1 VSFACRLF
9 LAGGLLAAIGLT
21 LPASGEA
28 QENRVPNAQ
37 EETPG
42 WRFTFT
48 PYLWGTGLH
57 GQVGVAG
64 RSTDV
69 DISVGD
75 VIDNFDIGV
84 MGLVEARKNLWA
96 LSADVFFV
104 NLGNT
109 VDGVTVDLSE
119 LMLQPEL
126 GRTILARPWGGIDA
140 LVGARYWHLGVDLSP
155 TEVSQSADWIDAVL
169 GARLRFLPAQRWHL
183 FAKGD
188 LGGGGSKFT
197 WQAYGGAAYDVGR
210 CCALSALYRYLDVDY
225 EKDLTY
231 DVHFNGPALGLTLR
245 F

>member
-1 VSFACRLF
+1 
-9 LAGGLLAAIGLT
+9 LAGELLAAMVLT
-21 LPASGEA
+21 LAPSSEA
-28 QENRVPNAQ
+28 QDNRVPNAQ
-37 EETPG
+37 VETPA
-42 WRFTFT
+42 WRFAFT
-48 PYLWGTGLH
+48 PYLWATGLH
-57 GQVGVAG
+57 GRVGVAG

-69 DISVGD
+69 NVSVGD
-75 VIDNFDIGV
+75 VIDDFDIGV
-84 MGLVEARKNLWA
+84 MGLVEARKNLWV
-96 LSADVFFV
+96 LSTDVFFV
-104 NLGNT
+104 NLGDE

-140 LVGARYWHLGVDLSP
+140 LVGARYWHLRVDLSP
-155 TEVSQSADWIDAVL
+155 TEISESADWIDAVL
-169 GARLRFLPAQRWHL
+169 GARLRILPAERWHL

-188 LGGGGSKFT
+188 LGGGESKFT
-197 WQAYGGAAYDVGR
+197 WQAYGGAAYDLGR

>member
-1 VSFACRLF
+1 MTFACRILM
-9 LAGGLLAAIGLT
+9 AGRLVAIGLT
-21 LPASGEA
+21 LAPSVQA
-28 QENRVPNAQ
+28 QAKRVPDAQ
-37 EETPG
+37 GEQPA
-42 WRFTFT
+42 WRFMVT
-48 PYLWGTGLH
+48 PYLWGPGLK
-57 GQVGVAG
+57 GKVGVAG
-64 RSTDV
+64 RTSEV
-69 DISVGD
+69 SIGVGD

-84 MGLVEARKNLWA
+84 MGLLEARKELWA
-96 LSADVFFV
+96 LRADVFFL
-104 NLGNT
+104 NLGDE

-126 GRTILARPWGGIDA
+126 GRSILARPWGGIDA
-140 LVGARYWHLGVDLSP
+140 VVGVRYWHLQVDLSP
-155 TEVSQSADWIDAVL
+155 NEISESRDWIDATL
-169 GARLRFLPAQRWHL
+169 GAALRYLPADRWHL

-188 LGGGGSKFT
+188 LGGGESKFT

>member
-1 VSFACRLF
+1 MSFACRFL
-9 LAGGLLAAIGLT
+9 LAGELLASIGLR
-21 LPASGEA
+21 LAPGVEA
-28 QENRVPNAQ
+28 QVNRVPEAQ
-37 EETPG
+37 AEKPA
-42 WRFTFT
+42 WRFSVT
-48 PYLWGTGLH
+48 PYLWGAGLE

-64 RSTDV
+64 RISDV
-69 DISVGD
+69 SIGVGD
-75 VIDNFDIGV
+75 VIDDFDIGV
-84 MGLVEARKNLWA
+84 MGLVEARKELWA
-96 LSADVFFV
+96 LRADVFFL
-104 NLGNT
+104 NLGDE

-126 GRTILARPWGGIDA
+126 GRTILAQPWGGIDA
-140 LVGARYWHLGVDLSP
+140 VVGVRYWHLQVDLSP
-155 TEVSQSADWIDAVL
+155 NEVSESRDWIDATL
-169 GARLRFLPAQRWHL
+169 GAALRYLPADRWYL

-188 LGGGGSKFT
+188 LGGGESKFT